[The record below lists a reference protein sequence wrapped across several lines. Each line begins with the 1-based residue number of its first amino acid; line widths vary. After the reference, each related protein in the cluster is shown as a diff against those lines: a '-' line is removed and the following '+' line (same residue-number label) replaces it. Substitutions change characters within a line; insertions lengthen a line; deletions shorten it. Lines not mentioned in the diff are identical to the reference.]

1 MSSRSPVR
9 RSLLRR
15 IVWFGGD
22 RRLVGFSA
30 LLLFCLALTIFMGF
44 GFFYGLPFIVPLVF
58 FVGILWVAREANKS
72 DPWMIDIVMRQFK
85 YRKYYAPKP
94 DLGTE
99 HPQVRDFI

>member
-1 MSSRSPVR
+1 MATRTPVR

-22 RRLVGFSA
+22 RRFVGFSA
-30 LLLFCLALTIFMGF
+30 LLLFVLGLTMFMGF
-44 GFFYGLPFIVPLVF
+44 GFFYAIPLIVPIVLF
-58 FVGILWVAREANKS
+58 MAILWVARQANS
-72 DPWMIDIVMRQFK
+72 ADPWMIDVMLRQFK

-99 HPQVRDFI
+99 HPQVRDFV